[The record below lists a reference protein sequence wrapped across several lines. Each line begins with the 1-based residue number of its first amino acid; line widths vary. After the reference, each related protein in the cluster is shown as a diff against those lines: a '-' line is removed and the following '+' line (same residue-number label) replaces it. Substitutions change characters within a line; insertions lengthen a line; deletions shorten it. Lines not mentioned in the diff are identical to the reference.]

1 MIQKIKMIK
10 TETQKCPGLD
20 KVSTC
25 HFLQIKNTKG
35 VFRVRQKQPPNGIGE
50 GKDAGKAG
58 PARLVSRAD
67 GRDQLHTLL
76 RVCLRRGQSR
86 ILAELR
92 PKSLLPSGGSW
103 HDAVKAERAR
113 GKH

>member
-50 GKDAGKAG
+50 GKVAERAG
-58 PARLVSRAD
+58 PGRLVSRAD

-76 RVCLRRGQSR
+76 QVCLRSGQSR
-86 ILAELR
+86 ILDEL
-92 PKSLLPSGGSW
+92 
-103 HDAVKAERAR
+103 
-113 GKH
+113 